1 MEVMSEAV
9 EGTCVF
15 DGLSA
20 VFPLS
25 SFLLPLPP
33 AKTFGLAIRHHRH
46 SAGVVTIQILIGEY
60 HRQDFDA
67 IVSSLDYY

>member
-33 AKTFGLAIRHHRH
+33 AKTFGLAIRHHIDTA
-46 SAGVVTIQILIGEY
+46 AGVLQILIGET
-60 HRQDFDA
+60 
-67 IVSSLDYY
+67 IGKILTP